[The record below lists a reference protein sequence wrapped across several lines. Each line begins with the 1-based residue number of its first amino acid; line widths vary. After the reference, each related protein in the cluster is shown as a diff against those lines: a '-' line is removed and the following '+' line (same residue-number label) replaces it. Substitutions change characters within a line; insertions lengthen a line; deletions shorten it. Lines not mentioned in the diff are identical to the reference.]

1 MPGIGNGRADPA
13 VLRSALQT
21 VLEVGRAIASSSE
34 RGKVTD
40 FARELASRPE
50 VANANAIAEQVART
64 NGYAIRDVGGRRVAG
79 RSLGAREI
87 EEIGLAGALAAAA
100 DFDEANVVET
110 LEGYLAG
117 PEIGR
122 VHVVGIDADLILTA
136 PVQVEQWELT
146 RADAAT
152 FSAMSPFPALAAF
165 QRQPLWDPERW
176 SGMALLRRPTDKPP
190 VTGLMFNMPRPYPEW
205 DAWLPL
211 TVLAL
216 AQPDVVTMWSEHD
229 VEPGRWGIELMNEV
243 WYNYHTY
250 GPPGEEEDFEQIGA
264 SSIGITPANETIF
277 RKQIEAISTYLPADP
292 GPNAKRREL
301 QQYNRI
307 KRASQRLLA
316 AGKHTVGS
324 ATPWDEVR
332 AMDSLIHYVVALEAL
347 LANNS
352 ETAEI
357 SRRIAQ
363 RAAVVAGTSNSDR
376 LRIED
381 EIKKVYSLRSK
392 VLHGIAD
399 PAAANLETLR
409 NIVRRVLLARLVYD
423 SAPRDSPF
431 EELCDQA
438 LLSFEALS
446 ALQDLLREFGDLT
459 IPNGYGG

>member
-1 MPGIGNGRADPA
+1 M
-13 VLRSALQT
+13 
-21 VLEVGRAIASSSE
+21 ASSSE
-34 RGKVTD
+34 HAGVTD
-40 FARELASRPE
+40 FARELALRPE
-50 VANANAIAEQVART
+50 VEAANAIAEQVAMV

-87 EEIGLAGALAAAA
+87 EEIGLAGALMAAA
-100 DFDEANVVET
+100 DFDESNVVES

-117 PEIGR
+117 PGIGR
-122 VHVVGIDADLILTA
+122 VHVVGIDADLVLTA
-136 PVQVEQWELT
+136 PLQIERWELI

-165 QRQPLWDPERW
+165 QRQRLWDPERW

-190 VTGLMFNMPRPYPEW
+190 VTGLMLKMPRPYPEW

-243 WYNYHTY
+243 WYDYRTY
-250 GPPGEEEDFEQIGA
+250 GLPGEEEDYEQIGA
-264 SSIGITPANETIF
+264 SSIGVTPVNEVIF
-277 RKQIEAISTYLPADP
+277 RKQVEAISAYLPADP
-292 GPNAKRREL
+292 GPNAKGRPL
-301 QQYNRI
+301 QRYNRV

-316 AGKHTVGS
+316 AGKHAVGS

-347 LANNS
+347 LAKEG
-352 ETAEI
+352 ETTEI

-363 RAAVVAGTSNSDR
+363 RAAVVAGTSDSDR
-376 LRIED
+376 LRIEA
-381 EIKKVYSLRSK
+381 EIRKVYSLRSK

-399 PAAANLETLR
+399 PAAADLETLR
-409 NIVRRVLLARLVYD
+409 AIVRRVLLARLVHD
-423 SAPRDSPF
+423 SAPWNPPF

-438 LLSFEALS
+438 LLSSEALS
-446 ALQDLLREFGDLT
+446 SVRDLLREFGDLN
-459 IPNGYGG
+459 ISNGYSG